1 MRQIKLLALVV
12 WFIPVI
18 NHKPSVVG
26 MCRGVVGQATWEH
39 AEWERDA
46 AAENISSTIHGKKGR

>member
-12 WFIPVI
+12 WLIPVI
-18 NHKPSVVG
+18 NLKPSV
-26 MCRGVVGQATWEH
+26 MCVWGLAGQTSWEH

-46 AAENISSTIHGKKGR
+46 SAEII